1 MQSTERYNQYKDT
14 LDIDRIYLLIKRG
27 ESERSCLQMDPKTI
41 RENPDNDRKYL
52 ESYKKKKSDDST
64 ILEESTQTEE
74 LEYFTE

>member
-1 MQSTERYNQYKDT
+1 
-14 LDIDRIYLLIKRG
+14 
-27 ESERSCLQMDPKTI
+27 MDPKTI

-52 ESYKKKKSDDST
+52 ESYKKKKSNDST